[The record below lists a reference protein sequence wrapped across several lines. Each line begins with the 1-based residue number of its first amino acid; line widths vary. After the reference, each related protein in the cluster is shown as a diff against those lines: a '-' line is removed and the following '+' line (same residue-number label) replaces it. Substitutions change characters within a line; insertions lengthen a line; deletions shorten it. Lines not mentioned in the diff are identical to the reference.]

1 MKFTS
6 LAISAYLA
14 YTVSSLPVEAVAPV
28 ADAVAPVS
36 NAVASP
42 LWYFYF
48 RRELEEAKRDDTIE
62 KRDEGVAAE
71 EEAVDSPLWYFYFRR
86 ALEEVKRD
94 DSSAL
99 LYGKG
104 KREDGY

>member
-36 NAVASP
+36 DAVA
-42 LWYFYF
+42 
-48 RRELEEAKRDDTIE
+48 
-62 KRDEGVAAE
+62 
-71 EEAVDSPLWYFYFRR
+71 SPLWYFYFRR
-86 ALEEVKRD
+86 ALEEVKRE